1 MDEIQSKSC
10 DLQRAGTMF
19 RWSWEQQADR
29 GRKTAQARMLPTS
42 SIILGKP
49 RGAAT
54 VNQCSASSGAD
65 LLPNLLAIRTTTSI
79 LQGFYQAQ
87 VNDAVPSLISV
98 ILPMLAGSFEVALS
112 DVVPR
117 ALLVSA
123 HWEL

>member
-1 MDEIQSKSC
+1 M
-10 DLQRAGTMF
+10 
-19 RWSWEQQADR
+19 
-29 GRKTAQARMLPTS
+29 
-42 SIILGKP
+42 
-49 RGAAT
+49 
-54 VNQCSASSGAD
+54 NQCSASSGAD